1 VNQQPITPP
10 GHELVLV
17 GGGHSHALL
26 VRQLGEQ
33 PLPNLRVTLV
43 SESAWA
49 SYSGMLPGHVAGFYS
64 REEMHINLKSLCAF
78 AGVSFVEAPVTGLDL
93 KGRHVCC
100 EGHNPIHADVLSLNV
115 GATPQL
121 SACPGAEQWA
131 IPSKPVPRLLAGWE
145 SVQAAARTSRQ
156 ALRLVIVGGGAAG
169 VELALAMRRQLPPE
183 TEFNLIHHGAYLLPG
198 HNPRVRT
205 IITRLLH
212 EREIAVRLGERVVE
226 VAREG
231 VRCESGASMT
241 ADFVFWI
248 TQAAPPSW
256 LSASRLAVTP
266 EGFVRVTPTL
276 QSISHDWVFAA
287 GDVATIEGAA
297 RPKSGVYA
305 VRMSRP
311 LAANLRAYV
320 AGEPLRPYRPQRH
333 CLNLIG
339 TADRQAV
346 ASRHWLAGRTALFW
360 RWKDWIDRRFMRQFS
375 NLPAR
380 PTLNRV
386 LA

>member
-1 VNQQPITPP
+1 MPP
-10 GHELVLV
+10 GRELVLV
-17 GGGHSHALL
+17 GGGHSHAL
-26 VRQLGEQ
+26 VIRRFGER
-33 PLPNLRVTLV
+33 PLPRLGVTLI

-49 SYSGMLPGHVAGFYS
+49 PYSGMLPGHVAGFYR
-64 REEMHINLKSLCAF
+64 REEMHIDLKSLCGF
-78 AGVSFVEAPVTGLDL
+78 AGVNFVQARVAGLDL
-93 KGRHVCC
+93 KDHRVLC
-100 EGHNPIHADVLSLNV
+100 EDREPILADVLSLNV

-145 SVQAAARTSRQ
+145 KVQAAVRAGGQ

-183 TEFNLIHHGAYLLPG
+183 TEFTLIHHGAHLLPG
-198 HNPRVRT
+198 HNPRVRI
-205 IITRLLH
+205 IITKLLH
-212 EREIAVRLGERVVE
+212 ERGIAVRSGERVIE
-226 VAREG
+226 VDRKD
-231 VRCESGASMT
+231 VRCESGASVT

-256 LSASRLAVTP
+256 LSASRLAVTS
-266 EGFVRVTPTL
+266 EGFVRVKPTL

-305 VRMSRP
+305 VRMARP

-320 AGEPLRPYRPQRH
+320 AGEPLRPYWPQSH

-339 TADRQAV
+339 TADGQAV
-346 ASRHWLAGRTALFW
+346 ASRRWLAGRAALFW
-360 RWKDWIDRRFMRQFS
+360 RWKDWLDRRFMRQFS
-375 NLPAR
+375 GLSDRPMQRPA
-380 PTLNRV
+380 TI
-386 LA
+386 